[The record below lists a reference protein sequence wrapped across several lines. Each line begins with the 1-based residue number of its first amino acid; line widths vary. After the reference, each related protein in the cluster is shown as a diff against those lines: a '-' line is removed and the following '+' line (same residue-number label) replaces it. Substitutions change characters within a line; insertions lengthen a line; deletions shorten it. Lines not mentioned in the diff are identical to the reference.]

1 MVANNR
7 IIQVLPTQIPTVWE
21 QIKFAATKADEVDTK
36 NLQQYLTKLLHE
48 LLNGKAQCF
57 IRIDDNR
64 NLLAL
69 LITNLS
75 CDKITGE
82 TFLYLKCIY
91 SFQLANDETWARDM
105 RFVVRFAK
113 KEGCSYISFD
123 SRHQRI
129 YEINEKLGFKETSRS
144 YRIGIGGV

>member
-1 MVANNR
+1 MVNNR
-7 IIQVLPTQIPTVWE
+7 IIQVLPTQIPAIWE
-21 QIKFAATKADEVDTK
+21 QIKFSAIKADEINMKD
-36 NLQQYLTKLLHE
+36 LQPYLNNLLHE

-57 IRIDDNR
+57 IRLDDNR

-69 LITNLS
+69 LVTNLS
-75 CDKITGE
+75 YDKITSE

-91 SFQLANDETWARDM
+91 SFQLADDETWARDM

-129 YEINEKLGFKETSRS
+129 YEINERLGFKEVSRK
-144 YRIGIGGV
+144 YRLGIGGV